1 MGENKVTYT
10 GNEIAVVGMSGE
22 FPKCTDMEEYWNAIV
37 KGEECISFYTKE
49 QLKEAG
55 INPEVLKFEEYIR
68 AKGEIPDIGLFDAGF
83 FHISPR
89 EAELMDPQH
98 RLLLQCAWQALESA
112 GINPDNYKG
121 TIGVYAGKSL
131 SSYLYLNI
139 FPHLKKIMAVGN
151 LQAAIGNDKDSMTTT
166 IAYHMNLKG
175 PAVTIQSSSS
185 TSLVAVCMACQ
196 ALLNYQCDAVL
207 TGGITAGPPNK
218 SGYLFEQGGIYSN
231 DGHGHS
237 FNEGSTGFVPG
248 NGYGLAVLKRLED
261 AIEDGDN
268 IWAVI
273 KGFAV
278 NNDGSDKIS
287 YTAPSVDGH
296 AEVVEMAQAMAEVSP
311 ETIEF
316 MESHGTGT
324 KMGDPIEVAGLTKAF
339 RKGTDKKQYCSL
351 GSVKA
356 NIGHL
361 DSAAGI
367 AGFMKAVLTVNK
379 GILPP
384 LCGFQELNPEINLED
399 SPFYISTKAK
409 PWIPSC
415 GVRRAGISSLG
426 MGGTNAHVIV
436 EEPPVTKDSDNTKKV
451 RIIPLS
457 GKTVYSLEENRKNL
471 SSFLKAHADEKL
483 ADVAYTLSLGRKD
496 FLYRDAI
503 ACNSIQDAI
512 EQLDEREG
520 YVECMTNRQ
529 NTVFMFP
536 GQGTQYP
543 GMMYDLYKKYPV
555 FQENLK
561 ECRKYILEFME
572 TDILDYLNGTNQ
584 NEEELENTRFAQ
596 PVIFATSY
604 CATMLYQSFGIKP
617 SAMIG
622 HSLGEY
628 VAAAV
633 AGVFSLRDALYLVC
647 NRARLMSE
655 AERGAMLSVRASAT
669 TIKELTDANVNIAAI
684 NAPSLCVVSG
694 TIEEIEKAKE
704 DCKRHGIFVRLLK
717 TSHAFHSNMMKEV
730 AKEYGKLLQNVEFK
744 KPEIPYISCV
754 DGTWA
759 DMDSVS
765 AAYWEKHIT
774 VPVNFA
780 AGIETL
786 LNKEDYVFVEVGA
799 GNTLSTL
806 ASYQKITEDKLTF
819 ISAGRMPKETVSDEV
834 FFMNS
839 LASLWSH
846 GVAVD
851 WEAVYAGERRK
862 KTYLPG
868 YAFDRSLYWVDAP
881 EDNDLYTEPIAQKA
895 KEEPGVEVNAK
906 DKKKVTKK
914 YHKRPKLH
922 HGFVEASNETEKILA
937 GILKELLRIEPV
949 GVTDSFFELGG
960 QSLLAAQF
968 LSNIHDVFPVHI
980 NMNEIF
986 EYDTAQKLAKRI
998 NTMVEQAEDK
1008 QSVENLLDD
1017 ILSMDDETVESLF
1030 KV

>member
-1 MGENKVTYT
+1 MEENKVTYT

-22 FPKCTDMEEYWNAIV
+22 FPKCKDIEEYWNAIV
-37 KGEECISFYTKE
+37 AGEECISFYTKE
-49 QLKEAG
+49 QLEEAG

-83 FHISPR
+83 FHISPQ

-98 RLLLQCAWQALESA
+98 RLLLQCAWKALESA

-166 IAYHMNLKG
+166 IAYHLNLKG

-185 TSLVAVCMACQ
+185 TSLVSVCMACQ

-207 TGGITAGPPNK
+207 TGGITAGPPNR
-218 SGYLFEQGGIYSN
+218 SGYLFEEGGIYSN

-261 AIEDGDN
+261 AIEDGDK

-273 KGFAV
+273 KGFAI

-296 AEVVEMAQAMAEVSP
+296 AEVVEMAQAMADVSP

-316 MESHGTGT
+316 LESHGTGT

-384 LCGFQELNPEINLED
+384 LCGFEKLNPEIHLED
-399 SPFYISTKAK
+399 SPFYISTEAK
-409 PWIPSC
+409 PWTPSC

-436 EEPPVTKDSDNTKKV
+436 EEPPVTKDSDNIEKV

-457 GKTVYSLEENRKNL
+457 GKTAYSLEENRKNL
-471 SSFLKAHADEKL
+471 SSFLKVHAREKL
-483 ADVAYTLSLGRKD
+483 SDVAYTLSLGRKE

-503 ACNSIQDAI
+503 ACTSIQDAI

-520 YVECMTNRQ
+520 YVECMTNKQ

-543 GMMYDLYKKYPV
+543 SMMYGLYEKYPV
-555 FQENLK
+555 FRENM
-561 ECRKYILEFME
+561 EACRNYILEFMG

-584 NEEELENTRFAQ
+584 NAEELENTRLAQ

-604 CATMLYQSFGIKP
+604 CTAMLYQSLGIKP

-622 HSLGEY
+622 HSVGEY
-628 VAAAV
+628 VAATI
-633 AGVFSLRDALYLVC
+633 AGVFSLRDALYLVT

-655 AERGAMLSVRASAT
+655 AERGAMLSIKASANQ
-669 TIKELTDANVNIAAI
+669 IKELTDANVDIAAI

-694 TIEEIEKAKE
+694 TFEEIKKAKE
-704 DCKRHGIFVRLLK
+704 DFDRHGIFARQLK
-717 TSHAFHSNMMKEV
+717 TSHAFHSYMMKEV
-730 AKEYGKLLQNVEFK
+730 AKEYEKLLQTVEFK
-744 KPEIPYISCV
+744 KPEIPYISCI

-765 AAYWEKHIT
+765 AEYWKKHIT
-774 VPVNFA
+774 ASVHFA
-780 AGIETL
+780 AGMETL
-786 LNKEDYVFVEVGA
+786 LSKENYLFVEVGA
-799 GNTLSTL
+799 GKTLSTL
-806 ASYQKITEDKLTF
+806 ADYQEVKEDELTF
-819 ISAGRMPKETVSDEV
+819 ISAGRTIKDTISDEA
-834 FFMNS
+834 FFMNG

-846 GVAVD
+846 GVIVD

-862 KTYLPG
+862 KTYLPS

-881 EDNDLYTEPIAQKA
+881 ADNDLYTEPNVQKVKA
-895 KEEPGVEVNAK
+895 ESKVEIDVQN
-906 DKKKVTKK
+906 KKTVTKK
-914 YHKRPKLH
+914 YHKRPRLH
-922 HGFVEASNETEKILA
+922 HDYLEASTETEKKLV

-968 LSNIHDVFPVHI
+968 LSKIHDEFPVHI

-986 EYDTAQKLAKRI
+986 EHDTAQKLAKRI
-998 NTMVEQAEDK
+998 DSMVSETENK
-1008 QSVENLLDD
+1008 QSVEELFDD
-1017 ILSMDDETVESLF
+1017 IFNMDDETAAKELI
-1030 KV
+1030 

>member
-1 MGENKVTYT
+1 MDENKVTYT

-22 FPKCTDMEEYWNAIV
+22 FPKCKDILEYWNAIV

-83 FHISPR
+83 FHINPQ
-89 EAELMDPQH
+89 EAELTDPQH

-112 GINPDNYKG
+112 GLNPDNYKG
-121 TIGVYAGKSL
+121 TVGVYAGKSL

-139 FPHLKKIMAVGN
+139 FPHLKKVMAVGN

-218 SGYLFEQGGIYSN
+218 SGYLFEEGGIYSN

-261 AIEDGDN
+261 AIEEGDN

-273 KGFAV
+273 KGFAI

-287 YTAPSVDGH
+287 YTAPSVNGH
-296 AEVVEMAQAMAEVSP
+296 AEVVEMAQAMAGVNP

-339 RKGTDKKQYCSL
+339 RKGTDKKQFCSL

-384 LCGFQELNPEINLED
+384 LCGFHKLNPEINLED
-399 SPFYISTKAK
+399 SPFYISTEAK
-409 PWIPSC
+409 PWISSS

-436 EEPPVTKDSDNTKKV
+436 EEPPVTKDSDNTTNV

-457 GKTVYSLEENRKNL
+457 GKTAYSLEENRKNL
-471 SSFLKAHADEKL
+471 SSFLKAHKDEKL
-483 ADVAYTLSLGRKD
+483 ADVAYTLSLGRKE
-496 FLYRDAI
+496 FLYRDAF

-512 EQLDEREG
+512 EQLDERDG
-520 YVECMTNRQ
+520 YVECTTNSQ

-543 GMMYDLYKKYPV
+543 GMMYGLYEKYPV
-555 FQENLK
+555 FQENME
-561 ECRKYILEFME
+561 ECRKYILEFTG
-572 TDILDYLNGTNQ
+572 TDILNYLNGTNQ
-584 NEEELENTRFAQ
+584 NAEELENTRLAQ
-596 PVIFATSY
+596 PAVFATSY
-604 CATMLYQSFGIKP
+604 CTAMLYQSFGIKQ

-628 VAAAV
+628 VAAAI
-633 AGVFSLRDALYLVC
+633 AGVFSLRDAVYLVC

-655 AERGAMLSVRASAT
+655 AERGAMLSVKASASQV
-669 TIKELTDANVNIAAI
+669 KELTDANVVIGAM
-684 NAPSLCVVSG
+684 NAPSLCVLSG
-694 TIEEIEKAKE
+694 TFEEIEKAKE
-704 DCKRHGIFVRLLK
+704 DCKRHIIFARQLK
-717 TSHAFHSNMMKEV
+717 TSHAFHSYMMEDV
-730 AKEYGKLLQNVEFK
+730 AKEFGKLLQSVEFK
-744 KPEIPYISCV
+744 KPEIPYISCI

-765 AAYWEKHIT
+765 PAYWEKHIT
-774 VPVNFA
+774 SPVNFA

-786 LNKEDYVFVEVGA
+786 LSKENYVFVEAGA
-799 GNTLSTL
+799 GKTLSTL
-806 ASYQKITEDKLTF
+806 AGCQEVTEEELTF
-819 ISAGRMPKETVSDEV
+819 ISAGRMVKETIRDEA

-846 GVAVD
+846 GVKVN

-862 KTYLPG
+862 KTYLPS

-881 EDNDLYTEPIAQKA
+881 EDNDLYTEPSAQRIKA
-895 KEEPGVEVNAK
+895 EPSAEVNVQ
-906 DKKKVTKK
+906 DKKTIAKK
-914 YHKRPKLH
+914 FHKRPKLH
-922 HGFVEASNETEKILA
+922 HDYLEASTGTEKILV

-968 LSNIHDVFPVHI
+968 LSMIHDTFPVHI

-986 EYDTAQKLAKRI
+986 EYDTPQKLANRI
-998 NTMVEQAEDK
+998 DTMLAEAKDK
-1008 QSVENLLDD
+1008 QSVENLFED
-1017 ILSMDDETVESLF
+1017 ILTMDDETVEKELN
-1030 KV
+1030 